1 MIRGACPAAPVR
13 FPLRLSRMNH
23 TGRLL
28 SLLLTVLLCGAL
40 TVRAARDDERI
51 NQLRAEIRTLEA
63 MAADNPGDRERLQR
77 RVGVMREELS
87 ILEKRQ
93 AIEAQ
98 ERGLQSVV
106 RATPLGILREKLR
119 AIPADATALETE
131 LRELGLRRLEVA
143 AERDTLLRQSGELKD
158 DPAAAARRAELD
170 ERTFT
175 KNEQLR
181 ALALQQEAVETQIDL
196 VHQAQGLRERLRG
209 ADQPARPSL
218 RALFGQRR
226 LMLGDTARTEQFKAR
241 MANLE
246 ENSRNS
252 EAALDLARQKL
263 AKFAEEMQL
272 LEQQTNFFRRNA
284 QAEQLLATERAQRQL
299 LGERMPFLVS
309 QVEALHKTREAA
321 QAGSDLAV
329 QEKLHIEEQ
338 YHGMLDDYLS
348 QLWWPG
354 SIAGLL
360 ILAHVVISRMVLP
373 KRYQKEALFLAR
385 RLGRYAVGL
394 LILIV
399 FAFYLIE
406 DLTLVATTLGLVSAA
421 VVFSIQDV
429 CAAFFGWFAIMLG
442 RKFTIGDRLEI
453 EGVRGDV
460 LDIQLLRTTLIEVNN
475 WLGVDQP
482 TGRVLFIPNNFIF
495 KSKVFNFS
503 HGHPYI
509 WGKIEVTVTYA
520 TPTASAMALFQKVL
534 EEETR
539 QDFAEARAAAAE
551 MERRYGVEDADYRP
565 KIYTRIADNGVLF
578 SLIYVSHYKNS
589 SGTRN
594 RINRRLIAELETH
607 RHIQLAY
614 NTLQV
619 LANTTAAD
627 TPSAVLGMDAT
638 QAPFMVRMSQPSGPA
653 QSLPK

>member
-1 MIRGACPAAPVR
+1 MNYSGR
-13 FPLRLSRMNH
+13 FLRL
-23 TGRLL
+23 LL
-28 SLLLTVLLCGAL
+28 AGLLCGAL
-40 TVRAARDDERI
+40 AAHAARDDERI
-51 NQLRAEIRTLEA
+51 NQLKDEIRTLEA
-63 MAADNPGDRERLQR
+63 MAADNPGDRDRLQR
-77 RVGVMREELS
+77 RIGVMREELA

-106 RATPLGILREKLR
+106 RATPLGVLREKLR
-119 AIPADATALETE
+119 AIPADAAPLETQ
-131 LRELGLRRLEVA
+131 LRELGVRRTQVA
-143 AERDTLLRQSGELKD
+143 AERDALLRQAGGLKD
-158 DPAAAARRAELD
+158 NAAESARRAELD
-170 ERTFT
+170 EHVFT

-181 ALALQQEAVETQIDL
+181 ALALQQETVETEIDL
-196 VHQAQGLRERLRG
+196 VRQAQGLRERLRDAETPG
-209 ADQPARPSL
+209 RASL
-218 RALFGQRR
+218 HALFAQRR
-226 LMLGDTARTEQFKAR
+226 RMLGDTTRAEQFKAR
-241 MANLE
+241 MVNLE
-246 ENSRNS
+246 DNFRNS
-252 EAALDLARQKL
+252 EAALGLARQKL
-263 AKFAEEMQL
+263 AKFAEELQL
-272 LEQQTNFFRRNA
+272 LERQTNFFRRNA
-284 QAEQLLATERAQRQL
+284 QAEQFLAAERAQQRL
-299 LGERMPFLVS
+299 LGDRLPFLVD
-309 QVEALHKTREAA
+309 QVEALRKTRESA
-321 QAGSDLAV
+321 QMGADLAV
-329 QEKLHIEEQ
+329 QEKLRLEEQ
-338 YHGMLDDYLS
+338 YRGLLDDYLS

-354 SIAGLL
+354 GIAAFLVL
-360 ILAHVVISRMVLP
+360 THLVVSRTVLP

-394 LILIV
+394 LILV
-399 FAFYLIE
+399 AFAFYLVE

-442 RKFTIGDRLEI
+442 RKFTVGDRLEI

-495 KSKVFNFS
+495 KNKVFNFS

-509 WGKIEVTVTYA
+509 WGKIEVTVTFA
-520 TPTASAMALFQKVL
+520 TPAASAMALFQKVL

-539 QDFAEARAAAAE
+539 QDFAEARAAAAV

-565 KIYTRIADNGVLF
+565 KIFTRIADSGVLF

-589 SGTRN
+589 SATRN

-619 LANTTAAD
+619 LANTGASGA
-627 TPSAVLGMDAT
+627 PSAVLGTDAT
-638 QAPFMVRMSQPSGPA
+638 QAPFLAGSNQPPGSG
-653 QSLPK
+653 

>member
-1 MIRGACPAAPVR
+1 M
-13 FPLRLSRMNH
+13 
-23 TGRLL
+23 
-28 SLLLTVLLCGAL
+28 LCGAS
-40 TVRAARDDERI
+40 VVHAARDDERI
-51 NQLRAEIRTLEA
+51 DLLRGEIRTLEA
-63 MAADNPGDRERLQR
+63 MAADNPGDRDRLQR
-77 RVGVMREELS
+77 RIGVMREELA

-98 ERGLQSVV
+98 ERGLQSAG

-119 AIPADATALETE
+119 AIPADAAPLEKE
-131 LRELGLRRLEVA
+131 LGELGLRRTQVA
-143 AERDTLLRQSGELKD
+143 AERDALLRQAGGLKD
-158 DPAAAARRAELD
+158 NAAESAKRAELD
-170 ERTFT
+170 ERVFT

-196 VHQAQGLRERLRG
+196 VRQAQGLRERVRG
-209 ADQPARPSL
+209 AETATRASL
-218 RALFGQRR
+218 RALFAQRR
-226 LMLGDTARTEQFKAR
+226 QMIGDGARAEQFHAR

-246 ENSRNS
+246 ESLRNA

-263 AKFAEEMQL
+263 AKSAEELQL
-272 LEQQTNFFRRNA
+272 LERQTNFFRRNA
-284 QAEQLLATERAQRQL
+284 QAEQLLAAERAQKQL
-299 LGERMPFLVS
+299 LGERLPFLAD
-309 QVEALHKTREAA
+309 QVEALRRTRATA
-321 QAGSDLAV
+321 QTGADLAV
-329 QEKLHIEEQ
+329 QEKQFLEEQ
-338 YHGMLDDYLS
+338 YHGLLDDYLA

-354 SIAGLL
+354 GIAVLL
-360 ILAHVVISRMVLP
+360 ILTHVVISRAVLP

-394 LILIV
+394 LILVV

-460 LDIQLLRTTLIEVNN
+460 LDIQLLRTTLVEVNN

-509 WGKIEVTVTYA
+509 WGKIDVTVTYG

-539 QDFAEARAAAAE
+539 QDFDEARAAAAE

-565 KIYTRIADNGVLF
+565 KIYTRIADSGVLF
-578 SLIYVSHYKNS
+578 SLIYVSHYKRA

-619 LANTTAAD
+619 LTGSTAPD
-627 TPSAVLGMDAT
+627 TPSAVLGHDAT
-638 QAPFMVRMSQPSGPA
+638 QAPFMVRSLNQPSPG
-653 QSLPK
+653 QFK

>member
-1 MIRGACPAAPVR
+1 
-13 FPLRLSRMNH
+13 MNH

-40 TVRAARDDERI
+40 AVRAARDDERI
-51 NQLRAEIRTLEA
+51 NQLKAEIGTLEA
-63 MAADNPGDRERLQR
+63 MAAENPGDRDRLQHR
-77 RVGVMREELS
+77 IGVMREELA

-98 ERGLQSVV
+98 ERGLQSVT
-106 RATPLGILREKLR
+106 RATPLGVLREKLR
-119 AIPADATALETE
+119 TIPADAAPLEKT
-131 LRELGLRRLEVA
+131 LGELGLRRTQIA
-143 AERDTLLRQSGELKD
+143 AERDALLRQSGELKD
-158 DPAAAARRAELD
+158 NAAAAARRAELD
-170 ERTFT
+170 ERVFT
-175 KNEQLR
+175 QNEQLR
-181 ALALQQEAVETQIDL
+181 ALALQQETVETEIDL

-209 ADQPARPSL
+209 AEVPGRASL
-218 RALFGQRR
+218 RMLFAHRR
-226 LMLGDTARTEQFKAR
+226 QMLGDTSRAEQFKAR
-241 MANLE
+241 MANLG
-246 ENSRNS
+246 ENLRNS

-263 AKFAEEMQL
+263 AKFAEELQL
-272 LEQQTNFFRRNA
+272 LERQTNFFRRNA
-284 QAEQLLATERAQRQL
+284 QAEQFLAAERAQKQL
-299 LGERMPFLVS
+299 LGDRLPFLGD
-309 QVEALHKTREAA
+309 QVEALRKTRETA
-321 QAGSDLAV
+321 QAGADLAV
-329 QEKLHIEEQ
+329 QEKLYLEEQ
-338 YHGMLDDYLS
+338 YHDLLDDYLA

-354 SIAGLL
+354 GIAALL
-360 ILAHVVISRMVLP
+360 ILAHVVVSRIILP

-394 LILIV
+394 LILLV

-429 CAAFFGWFAIMLG
+429 CAAFFGWFAIMFG
-442 RKFTIGDRLEI
+442 RKFTVGDRLEI

-509 WGKIEVTVTYA
+509 WGKIEVTVTFA

-539 QDFAEARAAAAE
+539 QDFAEARAAAGE

-565 KIYTRIADNGVLF
+565 KIYTRIADSGVLF

-638 QAPFMVRMSQPSGPA
+638 QAPFMVRMSQPPGPA
-653 QSLPK
+653 PSRSQ